1 MAQSHRPDTIAL
13 RNRCAV
19 ESHQRHH
26 RGGMVNASA
35 GTGTR
40 FAAPRD
46 GLIRL
51 LVVGGLTGVLRLRL
65 RDLIMAR
72 RRWLDVP
79 HLRGT

>member
-1 MAQSHRPDTIAL
+1 
-13 RNRCAV
+13 
-19 ESHQRHH
+19 
-26 RGGMVNASA
+26 
-35 GTGTR
+35 
-40 FAAPRD
+40 
-46 GLIRL
+46 LIRL